1 MLNKIVE
8 KIKIIIRYIKYL
20 IASKNHHA
28 IHSPF
33 MFDLVTNVIY
43 KNISTNTTSKIES
56 LRSNLCRDNNV
67 ISVKD
72 FGAGSNI
79 NKKKKRKIK
88 DIAKNSSKNKK
99 FGELLYRIVEHYK
112 PKEIF
117 ELGTSFGIST
127 LYLSKANLKSNITT
141 FEGCEE
147 SAKIALD
154 NFKKLDCANINTIVG
169 EFGETF
175 SKKLAEKNKVNMV
188 FIDGNHSEKATIKY
202 FDESIKYSDQKTI
215 LIFDDI
221 HWSSGMEKAWSYIK
235 KSQNT
240 RVTVDLFFIGLVF
253 LDQKLSKENFIIR
266 F

>member
-1 MLNKIVE
+1 ME
-8 KIKIIIRYIKYL
+8 KIKIIFRYIKYL
-20 IASKNHHA
+20 LASKNHHA

-33 MFDLVTNVIY
+33 VFNLVTNIIY
-43 KNISTNTTSKIES
+43 EKKSTNETTEIES
-56 LRSNLCRDNNV
+56 LRSVLCKNNKL

-99 FGELLYRIVEHYK
+99 FGDLLYRIVKHFK
-112 PKEIF
+112 PAEIF

-127 LYLSKANLKSNITT
+127 LYLSKANPNSKITT

-154 NFKKLDCANINTIVG
+154 NFKKLDCANIDTIIG
-169 EFGETF
+169 EFKRTF
-175 SKKLAEKNKVNMV
+175 SKKLTEKNKVNMV
-188 FIDGNHSEKATIKY
+188 FIDGNHSENATIKY
-202 FDESIKYSDQKTI
+202 FEESIKHSDQKTI

-221 HWSSGMEKAWSYIK
+221 HWSSGMEKAWDYIK
-235 KSQNT
+235 KSQKT
-240 RVTVDLFFIGLVF
+240 RVTIDLFFIGLVF

>member
-1 MLNKIVE
+1 ME

-20 IASKNHHA
+20 LASKNHHA

-33 MFDLVTNVIY
+33 VFDLVTNIIY
-43 KNISTNTTSKIES
+43 KKTSTNQTTEIES
-56 LRSNLCRDNNV
+56 LRMALCENNKL

-79 NKKKKRKIK
+79 NKNKERKIK
-88 DIAKNSSKNKK
+88 DIAKNSSKNQK
-99 FGELLYRIVEHYK
+99 FGELLYRIVKHFK
-112 PKEIF
+112 PAEIF

-127 LYLSKANLKSNITT
+127 LYLSKANSNSRITT
-141 FEGCEE
+141 FEGCKE
-147 SAKIALD
+147 SAKIALE
-154 NFKKLDCANINTIVG
+154 NFKKLDCTNIDTIVG

-175 SKKLAEKNKVNMV
+175 SKKLAEKSNVNMV
-188 FIDGNHSEKATIKY
+188 FIDGNHSEDATIRY
-202 FDESIKYSDQKTI
+202 FEESIKYSDQKTI

-221 HWSSGMEKAWSYIK
+221 HWSSGMEKAWDYIK
-235 KSQNT
+235 KSQKT
-240 RVTVDLFFIGLVF
+240 RVTVDLFFVGLVF

>member
-1 MLNKIVE
+1 ME

-20 IASKNHHA
+20 LTSKNHHA

-33 MFDLVTNVIY
+33 VFDLVTNIIY
-43 KNISTNTTSKIES
+43 KKTSTNKTNEIES
-56 LRSNLCRDNNV
+56 LRISLCENNKL

-79 NKKKKRKIK
+79 NKNKERKIK

-99 FGELLYRIVEHYK
+99 FGELLYRIVKHFK

-127 LYLSKANLKSNITT
+127 IYLSKANSNSNITT
-141 FEGCEE
+141 FEGCKE
-147 SAKIALD
+147 SAKIALE
-154 NFKKLDCANINTIVG
+154 NFKKLDCTNIDTIIG

-175 SKKLAEKNKVNMV
+175 SKKLAEKSNVNMV
-188 FIDGNHSEKATIKY
+188 FIDGNHSENATIRY
-202 FDESIKYSDQKTI
+202 FEESIKYSDQKTI

-221 HWSSGMEKAWSYIK
+221 HWSSGMEKAWDYIK
-235 KSQNT
+235 KSQKT
-240 RVTVDLFFIGLVF
+240 RVTVDLFFVGLVF

>member
-1 MLNKIVE
+1 ME

-20 IASKNHHA
+20 LTSKNHHA

-33 MFDLVTNVIY
+33 VFDLVTNIIY
-43 KNISTNTTSKIES
+43 KKTSTNKTTEIES
-56 LRSNLCRDNNV
+56 LRMSLCENNKL

-79 NKKKKRKIK
+79 NKNKERKIK

-99 FGELLYRIVEHYK
+99 FGELLYRIVKHFK
-112 PKEIF
+112 PTEIF

-127 LYLSKANLKSNITT
+127 LYLSKANSNSNITT
-141 FEGCEE
+141 FEGCKE
-147 SAKIALD
+147 SAKIAIE
-154 NFKKLDCANINTIVG
+154 NFKKLDCTNIDTIVG

-175 SKKLAEKNKVNMV
+175 SKKLAEKSNVNMV
-188 FIDGNHSEKATIKY
+188 FIDGNHSEDATIRY
-202 FDESIKYSDQKTI
+202 FEESIKYSDQKTI

-221 HWSSGMEKAWSYIK
+221 HWSSGMEKAWDYIK
-235 KSQNT
+235 KSQKT
-240 RVTVDLFFIGLVF
+240 RVTVDLFFVGLVF

>member
-1 MLNKIVE
+1 ME

-20 IASKNHHA
+20 LTSKNHHA

-33 MFDLVTNVIY
+33 VFDLVTNIIY
-43 KNISTNTTSKIES
+43 KKTSTNKTNEIES
-56 LRSNLCRDNNV
+56 LRISLCENNKL

-79 NKKKKRKIK
+79 NKNKERKIK

-99 FGELLYRIVEHYK
+99 FGELLYRIVKYFK

-127 LYLSKANLKSNITT
+127 LYLSKANSNSNITT
-141 FEGCEE
+141 FEGCKE
-147 SAKIALD
+147 SAKIAIE
-154 NFKKLDCANINTIVG
+154 NFKKLDCTNIDTIVG
-169 EFGETF
+169 EFGENF
-175 SKKLAEKNKVNMV
+175 SKKLAEKSNVNMV
-188 FIDGNHSEKATIKY
+188 FIDGNHSEDATIRY
-202 FDESIKYSDQKTI
+202 FEESIKYSDQKTI

-221 HWSSGMEKAWSYIK
+221 HWSSGMEKAWDYIK
-235 KSQNT
+235 KSQKT
-240 RVTVDLFFIGLVF
+240 RVTVDLFFVGLVF

>member
-1 MLNKIVE
+1 ME

-20 IASKNHHA
+20 LKSKNHHA

-33 MFDLVTNVIY
+33 VFDLVTNIIY
-43 KNISTNTTSKIES
+43 KKTSTNKTTEIES
-56 LRSNLCRDNNV
+56 LRISLCENNKL
-67 ISVKD
+67 ISIKD

-79 NKKKKRKIK
+79 NKNKERKIK

-99 FGELLYRIVEHYK
+99 FGELLYRIVKHFK
-112 PKEIF
+112 PTEIF

-127 LYLSKANLKSNITT
+127 LYLSKANSNSNITT
-141 FEGCEE
+141 FEGCKE
-147 SAKIALD
+147 SAKIAIE
-154 NFKKLDCANINTIVG
+154 NFKKLDCTNIDTIVG

-175 SKKLAEKNKVNMV
+175 SKKLAEKSNVNMV
-188 FIDGNHSEKATIKY
+188 FIDGNHSEDATIRY
-202 FDESIKYSDQKTI
+202 FEESIKYSDQKTI

-221 HWSSGMEKAWSYIK
+221 HWSSGMEKAWDYIK
-235 KSQNT
+235 KSQKT
-240 RVTVDLFFIGLVF
+240 RVTVDLFFVGLVF

>member
-1 MLNKIVE
+1 ME
-8 KIKIIIRYIKYL
+8 KIKIIFRYIKYL
-20 IASKNHHA
+20 LASKNHHA

-33 MFDLVTNVIY
+33 VFDLVTNVIY

-56 LRSNLCRDNNV
+56 LRSNLCKDNNV

-99 FGELLYRIVEHYK
+99 FGDLLYRIVKHFK
-112 PKEIF
+112 PAEIF

-127 LYLSKANLKSNITT
+127 LYLSKANPNSKITT

-154 NFKKLDCANINTIVG
+154 NFKKLDCANIDTIIG
-169 EFGETF
+169 EFKRTF
-175 SKKLAEKNKVNMV
+175 SKKLTEKNKVNMV
-188 FIDGNHSEKATIKY
+188 FIDGNHSENATIKY
-202 FDESIKYSDQKTI
+202 FEELIKHSDQKTI

-221 HWSSGMEKAWSYIK
+221 HWSSGMEKAWDYIK
-235 KSQNT
+235 KSQKT

>member
-1 MLNKIVE
+1 MCKNNK
-8 KIKIIIRYIKYL
+8 L
-20 IASKNHHA
+20 
-28 IHSPF
+28 
-33 MFDLVTNVIY
+33 
-43 KNISTNTTSKIES
+43 
-56 LRSNLCRDNNV
+56 

-99 FGELLYRIVEHYK
+99 FGDLLYRIVKHFK
-112 PKEIF
+112 PAEIF

-127 LYLSKANLKSNITT
+127 LYLSKANSNSRITT

-147 SAKIALD
+147 SAKIALE
-154 NFKKLDCANINTIVG
+154 NFKKLDCANIDTIIG
-169 EFGETF
+169 EFKQNF
-175 SKKLAEKNKVNMV
+175 SKKLTEKNKINMV
-188 FIDGNHSEKATIKY
+188 FIDGNHSENATIKY
-202 FDESIKYSDQKTI
+202 FEESIKHSDQKTI

-221 HWSSGMEKAWSYIK
+221 HWSSGMEKAWDYIK
-235 KSQNT
+235 KSQKT
-240 RVTVDLFFIGLVF
+240 RITVDLFFIGLVF

>member
-1 MLNKIVE
+1 ME

-20 IASKNHHA
+20 IESKNHHA

-33 MFDLVTNVIY
+33 VFDLVTNIIY
-43 KNISTNTTSKIES
+43 KKTSTNKTTEIES
-56 LRSNLCRDNNV
+56 LRISLCENNKL

-79 NKKKKRKIK
+79 NKNKERKIK

-99 FGELLYRIVEHYK
+99 FGELLYRIVKHFK
-112 PKEIF
+112 PTEIF

-127 LYLSKANLKSNITT
+127 LYLSKANSNSNITT
-141 FEGCEE
+141 FEGCKE
-147 SAKIALD
+147 SAKIALE
-154 NFKKLDCANINTIVG
+154 NFKKLDCTNIDTIVG

-175 SKKLAEKNKVNMV
+175 SKKLAEKSNVNMV
-188 FIDGNHSEKATIKY
+188 FIDGNHSEDATIRY
-202 FDESIKYSDQKTI
+202 FKESIKFSDQKTI

-221 HWSSGMEKAWSYIK
+221 HWSSGMEKAWDYIK
-235 KSQNT
+235 KSQKT